1 MQRPLEQ
8 QLDPPVVLARGNL
21 RWYLNRLRCMPAREI
36 PFRLLRTVA
45 THAERFGMQRYHA
58 PAADL
63 TRTAAPWLP
72 APAGVHA
79 APYLAAAERIMAGHY
94 DVFALRGVRLG
105 TAPHW
110 NRDPKTGTDA
120 PLAFGKLLDYR
131 DPQLVG
137 DIKYLWE
144 PNRHLHLVTLAQA
157 HALTGDARFSAAL
170 MAQLDSWFEACPC
183 PLGPNWASAL
193 EPAIRLINWSI
204 AWQLLGGAHAGV
216 FADAA
221 GAAFRER
228 WLAAVHQ
235 HVRFVRGFLSRHS
248 SANNHL
254 IGEVTGV
261 FIAAATWPHWPDSTL
276 WLQQARALLLQE
288 ALQQNAPDGV
298 NREQAVCYQQF
309 EFDMLLLALLAAR
322 ARGVEFPAEFSA
334 RLTAMLEYLAA
345 IMDSGGHLPMF
356 GDADDGRIVALSQ
369 QPQFCPYRSLLATG
383 AALFDRADFAARAGG
398 LDDKTRWLL
407 GAAGEAQFRRAAGR
421 SRPPERRAFPDG
433 GYYVLG
439 CSFET
444 PREIR
449 LVADAGPLGLGTLAA
464 HGHADALSF
473 TLSLGGHEVL
483 VDPGT
488 FTYRAD
494 NPWRAYFRGTS
505 AHNTLRVDGVDQSE
519 PGGSFLW
526 LHKAAAH
533 CTTWLAADDEDCF
546 EGWHDGYTRLPD
558 PVLHRRRILLDKHRR
573 RILIEDRLEMTG
585 THRVELFFHCS
596 EHCRIEA
603 TEQHWLL
610 QAGDQQLR
618 MMLPQV
624 AGAAARIARGEQD
637 PPLGWI
643 SRSFDVRVP
652 TATLA
657 WRATLCGATTLQ
669 TVIEC

>member
-1 MQRPLEQ
+1 MQWQLEQ
-8 QLDPPVVLARGNL
+8 QLGQPAVLARGNL

-45 THAERFGMQRYHA
+45 THAERFQLQRYHA
-58 PAADL
+58 P
-63 TRTAAPWLP
+63 PSGVE
-72 APAGVHA
+72 AG
-79 APYLAAAERIMAGHY
+79 PCLAAAERIMGGHC
-94 DVFALRGVRLG
+94 DVFALRDVRLG
-105 TAPHW
+105 TAPSW

-120 PLAFGKLLDYR
+120 PLSFGKLLDYR

-144 PNRHLHLVTLAQA
+144 PNRHLQLVTLAQA
-157 HALTGDARFSAAL
+157 YALTREVRFSNAL
-170 MAQLDSWFEACPC
+170 MAQLDSWFKACPC

-204 AWQLLGGAHAGV
+204 AWQLLGGAHAEV

-254 IGEVTGV
+254 IGEITGV
-261 FIAAATWPHWPDSTL
+261 FIAAATWPHWPDSRR
-276 WLQQARALLLQE
+276 WLQQAQALLLHE
-288 ALQQNAPDGV
+288 ALLQNAPDGV

-322 ARGVEFPAEFSA
+322 AQGMEFPAEFSA
-334 RLTAMLEYLAA
+334 RLIAMLEYLAA
-345 IMDSGGHLPMF
+345 IMDAGGHLPMF
-356 GDADDGRIVALSQ
+356 GDADDGRLVALSQ
-369 QPQFCPYRSLLATG
+369 QPDFCPYRSLLATG

-407 GAAGEAQFRRAAGR
+407 GAAGEAQFLRAA
-421 SRPPERRAFPDG
+421 SRRIRPSARRAFPDG

-439 CSFET
+439 CDFET

-449 LVADAGPLGLGTLAA
+449 LVADAGPLGFGPLAA

-505 AHNTLRVDGVDQSE
+505 AHNTLRVDGMDQSE

-533 CTTWLAADDEDCF
+533 CTTWLAAADQDCF

-558 PVLHRRRILLDKHRR
+558 PVLHRRRIVLDKPRR
-573 RILIEDRLEMTG
+573 RILIEDRLEMAG

-596 EHCRIEA
+596 EQCRIEA
-603 TEQHWLL
+603 EAQHWLL
-610 QAGDQQLR
+610 QVGDQRLR
-618 MMLPQV
+618 MMPPQE
-624 AGAAARIARGEQD
+624 AGATARIARGEQD

-657 WRATLCGATTLQ
+657 WRATLRGATTLR